1 MLEGF
6 GGERGRI
13 GQGATGRPLKSV
25 VFEGFLSKEGNVG
38 CISFKEAIVR
48 GQMIFGSLI
57 SRLVAIKEIKCR

>member
-6 GGERGRI
+6 GGGRERI

-38 CISFKEAIVR
+38 CISFKEAIV
-48 GQMIFGSLI
+48 
-57 SRLVAIKEIKCR
+57 K